1 MFLTTQSRNLIN
13 FFNVSK
19 LDQLFDFDSLSKSIK
34 HNYKKCYFLWSDV
47 RVTDSGIES
56 DFLDFEQRRVSA
68 VEERSDDQ
76 RARGE
81 RVGSPIG
88 LPLTSGRARTP
99 RFIPSD

>member
-1 MFLTTQSRNLIN
+1 MTQLIA
-13 FFNVSK
+13 
-19 LDQLFDFDSLSKSIK
+19 

-81 RVGSPIG
+81 LVGSPLG

-99 RFIPSD
+99 RYSPPD